1 MAKRRI
7 SKGRC
12 YFCNAIFSKN
22 VMTKHLK
29 KCEQRKA
36 EIEKQQKEIK
46 IFHIMA
52 EGRYLPQYW
61 IHFEMPANATL
72 KDLDNFLRDI
82 WVECCGHLSAF
93 TIDNIRYSSYPLKE
107 YDERSMKEKLEEV
120 LYLGMKFYYEYD
132 FGTPTELVLKIL
144 DERKGK
150 MKEKVKLLARNEPPP
165 IKCEICGKTAT
176 YVCSQCIYEGKGW
189 LCDECASKHECGEEM
204 LLPVVNSPRVG
215 TCGYTG

>member
-52 EGRYLPQYW
+52 EGRYLPQYTGY
-61 IHFEMPANATL
+61 TL
-72 KDLDNFLRDI
+72 KCQQMQR
-82 WVECCGHLSAF
+82 
-93 TIDNIRYSSYPLKE
+93 
-107 YDERSMKEKLEEV
+107 
-120 LYLGMKFYYEYD
+120 
-132 FGTPTELVLKIL
+132 LKI
-144 DERKGK
+144 
-150 MKEKVKLLARNEPPP
+150 
-165 IKCEICGKTAT
+165 
-176 YVCSQCIYEGKGW
+176 
-189 LCDECASKHECGEEM
+189 
-204 LLPVVNSPRVG
+204 
-215 TCGYTG
+215 

>member
-1 MAKRRI
+1 
-7 SKGRC
+7 
-12 YFCNAIFSKN
+12 
-22 VMTKHLK
+22 MTKHLK
-29 KCEQRKA
+29 KCEQRKTT
-36 EIEKQQKEIK
+36 IEKQEGKGEIK

-72 KDLDNFLRDI
+72 KDLDNFLRNI

-107 YDERSMKEKLEEV
+107 YDERSMKEK
-120 LYLGMKFYYEYD
+120 
-132 FGTPTELVLKIL
+132 
-144 DERKGK
+144 
-150 MKEKVKLLARNEPPP
+150 VKLLARNEPPP

-176 YVCSQCIYEGKGW
+176 YVCSQCRYEGKGW

-215 TCGYTG
+215 MCGYTG